1 MVLWIFGKKKRK
13 FEDLKT
19 KRITLALRKLRMT
32 SAAITSLINNI
43 DKHIHF
49 LKARIIRLEQRSK
62 DLEKVGMFSEVRMIR
77 NEIGEMQKTIKKLT
91 ITRNILEKV
100 KLKLNTL
107 RDMSEALIILA
118 PALNVLRKLI
128 KDLTEVKPEIAY
140 QINSISELIYSSLLD
155 LGEFTRVTIEY
166 YVSSSR
172 EAKEILEEAMKT
184 AERKLK
190 ET

>member
-1 MVLWIFGKKKRK
+1 MVLWIFGKKKRR
-13 FEDLKT
+13 FEDLKA

-32 SAAITSLINNI
+32 SAAITSLVNNI
-43 DKHIHF
+43 DKNIHF

-62 DLEKVGMFSEVRMIR
+62 DLERVGMFSEVRMIR
-77 NEIGEMQKTIKKLT
+77 NEIGKMQETIKKLT
-91 ITRNILEKV
+91 ITRNILEKI

-128 KDLTEVKPEIAY
+128 KDLTGVKPEIAY

-172 EAKEILEEAMKT
+172 EAKEILEEAIKT

-190 ET
+190 EI